1 MNCKRQVDASRAAEM
16 SACTRV
22 LMNPSEG
29 RSVGVANG
37 KQEDFA
43 EEFLRCRGFLR
54 LIAERVLIGDQDVE
68 EAMQR
73 SYAAAAGQRRRFR
86 SDGEFRRWL
95 ARTVLNEALMILHE
109 RESGVG
115 GSSERVFWQVC

>member
-1 MNCKRQVDASRAAEM
+1 M

-29 RSVGVANG
+29 RSVGAANG
-37 KQEDFA
+37 KQEDLA

-54 LIAERVLIGDQDVE
+54 LIAERVLIGDEEVE
-68 EAMQR
+68 QAMQR
-73 SYAAAAGQRRRFR
+73 SFAAVAGQRRRFR

-95 ARTVLNEALMILHE
+95 ARTVLNEALIILHE
-109 RESGVG
+109 RESGVE
-115 GSSERVFWQVC
+115 GSSERIFSKVC